1 MTIFSDN
8 PYDRRME
15 RLMMTVPNFAP
26 RGVGFRFA
34 EAQIFIT
41 ATATTPTE
49 ILTAT
54 MQQIR
59 CPPFRKRF
67 NEYIES
73 EENPMT
79 YINEK
84 HRARFTLAAKNVH
97 RENYALLSA
106 LYLLTADQRLWSCCK
121 HHINNGCVFFEN
133 IKLNNCSE
141 RAYTLYCAAKDLTLG
156 TKHITVSDLSDA
168 DLVPPIREQFGR
180 HNADAEYRPASVITK
195 MDTPELTRDMLVVDR
210 DMEVDYDI
218 GHQITCYLE
227 TWFDVDKKF
236 GTDTAAD
243 DDKWLNLYAK
253 YDPFADTLR
262 LEFTVTTADS
272 CEEGE
277 YVPTDAESQL
287 IKDMI
292 AEKLREEYGQTPKEF
307 CEDVGGIEIGGM
319 TQ

>member
-15 RLMMTVPNFAP
+15 RLMMTIPNFAP
-26 RGVGFRFA
+26 RGVGFRFT
-34 EAQIFIT
+34 EAQRFIT
-41 ATATTPTE
+41 ATAATPSELLTT
-49 ILTAT
+49 T
-54 MQQIR
+54 MRQIR

-84 HRARFTLAAKNVH
+84 HRTRFTLAAKNVH

-156 TKHITVSDLSDA
+156 TKHITVSDLSDD
-168 DLVPPIREQFGR
+168 DLVPPMLFRTICNAMAIRRFG
-180 HNADAEYRPASVITK
+180 
-195 MDTPELTRDMLVVDR
+195 L
-210 DMEVDYDI
+210 
-218 GHQITCYLE
+218 
-227 TWFDVDKKF
+227 
-236 GTDTAAD
+236 AA
-243 DDKWLNLYAK
+243 
-253 YDPFADTLR
+253 
-262 LEFTVTTADS
+262 V
-272 CEEGE
+272 
-277 YVPTDAESQL
+277 
-287 IKDMI
+287 
-292 AEKLREEYGQTPKEF
+292 KEI
-307 CEDVGGIEIGGM
+307 CHD
-319 TQ
+319 